1 MKTRTAPTSARQL
14 RRAGLTLMESVV
26 AVAILAILASTVIG
40 GISMVMSQQVR
51 QQRRLACAELSNR
64 LILMYLDDPESMPN
78 QSLPIGYGNERY
90 RWEIVTNPVQINSAR
105 ADLAAELEDKTSM
118 TLDRINAVT
127 IRVWLS
133 EESGGTI
140 APSPSAPTYAIT
152 RLVDPVSN
160 ITRNPD
166 SLSYAAKSESGRERL
181 IGTFRGADRGGVLRR
196 SGSSSGTPSGSKPGD
211 KSGVKPGPSG
221 TKGDPSRPGGSKSGT
236 RPGSGTSGTGG
247 AGGTGGGR
255 SPK

>member
-1 MKTRTAPTSARQL
+1 
-14 RRAGLTLMESVV
+14 MESVV

-64 LILMYLDDPESMPN
+64 LILMYLDDPDTMPD
-78 QSLPIGYGNERY
+78 QSLPIGYGNEKF
-90 RWEIVTNPVQINSAR
+90 RWELVENPVQINSAR
-105 ADLAAELEDKTSM
+105 ADLAAELQDKTSM

-133 EESGGTI
+133 EQSGGTI
-140 APSPSAPTYAIT
+140 APSPQAPTYAIT

-166 SLSYAAKSESGRERL
+166 SLSYAAKSENGRARL
-181 IGTFRGADRGGVLRR
+181 INTFRGADRGGVLRR

-211 KSGVKPGPSG
+211 KGGTKPNPSG
-221 TKGDPSRPGGSKSGT
+221 PKGEPSRPGGGKSGT
-236 RPGSGTSGTGG
+236 RPGGGSGTGG
-247 AGGTGGGR
+247 TGGTGGGR
-255 SPK
+255 ANPK